1 MIEAEHATVTFD
13 WSWTSNSDIW
23 LKLNIQQWR
32 LIEAEHPAVT
42 LDNSTI
48 LSSGYRNRKF
58 KRKPEA
64 LLNKHFTS
72 VPLRCLSNRAMQ
84 LMQSRRIERHIQ
96 DQVKYLGC
104 SFLWKQVTAF
114 GQRNGVLDV
123 WSIMNPFIRL
133 ILIML
138 HYQ

>member
-1 MIEAEHATVTFD
+1 M
-13 WSWTSNSDIW
+13 
-23 LKLNIQQWR
+23 
-32 LIEAEHPAVT
+32 IEAEHPAVT

-72 VPLRCLSNRAMQ
+72 VPLRCLTNRAMQ

-104 SFLWKQVTAF
+104 SFLWKQLTAF

-123 WSIMNPFIRL
+123 WINYESFYQVNFDYASLSVILFTFHLL
-133 ILIML
+133 ILL
-138 HYQ
+138 YYDSLYHYFYLWLVQS